1 MDRILALDCST
12 KSTGYACYDDN
23 KNLVYGVITASSTSL
38 EKRISIMRDGILD
51 LIKKY
56 NINKVV
62 LEEVRPDNININVT
76 KALTWLQGC
85 IAVALYEFNKKIEI
99 EFIGPSSWRSKI
111 GIQGYRIKREEQ
123 KKKDIAYANKHFN
136 LTLGSDQD
144 DEADAICILAAHEI
158 DSNSNSNSDI
168 VYF

>member
-1 MDRILALDCST
+1 MNRILALDAST
-12 KSTGYACYDDN
+12 KSTGYACYSEDD
-23 KNLVYGVITASSTSL
+23 KIVYGTITASSTSL

-56 NINKVV
+56 NIDTIV

-76 KALTWLQGC
+76 KALNWLQGC
-85 IAVALYEFNKKIEI
+85 IVVAIYEYNKKINVN
-99 EFIGPSSWRSKI
+99 FIGPSSWRSKL

-123 KKKDIAYANKHFN
+123 KKKDIDFANKCFN
-136 LTLGSDQD
+136 LNLDYSQD
-144 DEADAICILAAHEI
+144 DEADALCILASSRH
-158 DSNSNSNSDI
+158 DPNSQT